1 MKKIHWFCSVAMLL
15 VATAC
20 SKNDDVDT
28 SLLKVEAPMA
38 EFASVTEFEATVL
51 RLMKSSLE
59 EQIAWC
65 QENNIVSQC
74 MLYDQ
79 AIDELEKIQE
89 LRDTTE
95 YYHFKEKYSPY
106 FLFNENDVYDLNP
119 YIPSND
125 LGNNLVCNINGDVKI
140 DGEVV
145 NFNDLTSFEETT
157 YGKYLEEVVH
167 GRSKPGDLVE
177 EKTNYLQIVEGGDRK
192 MWAEAQRKYGEV
204 YIKLSAHKK
213 GWLGGWNNYKTTYF
227 IKYANQELAS

>member
-95 YYHFKEKYSPY
+95 YYHAIDDFKEKYSPY
-106 FLFNENDVYDLNP
+106 FLFSRPLKDALLLNSQQINVRFPLRCLQVFVPLRLKTCRLYDKQDQSPALIVQFVGRP
-119 YIPSND
+119 TEPQTS
-125 LGNNLVCNINGDVKI
+125 LV
-140 DGEVV
+140 
-145 NFNDLTSFEETT
+145 SA
-157 YGKYLEEVVH
+157 
-167 GRSKPGDLVE
+167 RR
-177 EKTNYLQIVEGGDRK
+177 QDR
-192 MWAEAQRKYGEV
+192 
-204 YIKLSAHKK
+204 
-213 GWLGGWNNYKTTYF
+213 
-227 IKYANQELAS
+227 LAAF